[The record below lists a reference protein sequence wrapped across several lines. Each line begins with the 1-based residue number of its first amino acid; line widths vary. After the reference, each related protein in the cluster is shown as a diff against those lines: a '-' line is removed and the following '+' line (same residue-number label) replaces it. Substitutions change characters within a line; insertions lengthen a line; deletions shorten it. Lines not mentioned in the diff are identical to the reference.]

1 MGKDH
6 MYVVNS
12 KLQVIRIEGLRVADA
27 SIIPDITSGIT
38 KAVSIMIREK
48 TETVNANSKSLK
60 FSV

>member
-38 KAVSIMIREK
+38 KAVSIMIMK
-48 TETVNANSKSLK
+48 KLK
-60 FSV
+60 Q